1 MTKLELELKLTR
13 LSKTAPQ
20 PQLSEQPNYYSEQR
34 RKLLAEN
41 KAAAARI
48 LNGALAQL
56 RANSAT
62 TTLVTSTQII
72 TSK

>member
-34 RKLLAEN
+34 LKLLAEN

-62 TTLVTSTQII
+62 TAVVTPVQTLP
-72 TSK
+72 SK